1 MIFCE
6 LRKVVII
13 QLSIFNINNYV
24 LDVVDVEGAV
34 LPSLTLEVGTNYVR
48 TLPPNHLVVTSA
60 HKRIKYP

>member
-1 MIFCE
+1 M
-6 LRKVVII
+6 